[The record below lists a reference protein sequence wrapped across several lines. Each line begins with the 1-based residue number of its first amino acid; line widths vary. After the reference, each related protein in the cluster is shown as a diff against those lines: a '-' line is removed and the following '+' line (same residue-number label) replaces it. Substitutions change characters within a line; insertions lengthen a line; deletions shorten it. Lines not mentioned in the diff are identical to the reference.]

1 MSLFISQVQIQESTS
16 MSDFINIQFYKKKLL
31 QLKKDLESIIETG
44 GAAAK
49 PVILDQSSVGRLS
62 RMDAMQMQAMSLET
76 RRRRSL
82 QLQRIEGAFQ
92 RIEKGE
98 YGYCLKCEE
107 EIQEKRLDFDPS
119 IFLCI
124 DCANENE
131 SR

>member
-1 MSLFISQVQIQESTS
+1 MSGA
-16 MSDFINIQFYKKKLL
+16 INIEVYKKKLL
-31 QLKKDLESIIETG
+31 QLKKGLEAVEETG
-44 GAAAK
+44 DASAK

-76 RRRRSL
+76 KRRRSL

-119 IFLCI
+119 VFLCI
-124 DCANENE
+124 DCANQSE